1 MSIKTFAAALTLT
14 AAVISPAQASTTFSL
29 LDGVVESTPLT
40 GVTSSGPD
48 AITLDATGGGGGV
61 FVSGQALSQI
71 GINRLYVA
79 NSTSLPFT
87 DTDTTLSGLSFWADN
102 LSVTSASANPVHM
115 SIDFSVSGRTAEPA
129 A

>member
-1 MSIKTFAAALTLT
+1 M
-14 AAVISPAQASTTFSL
+14 
-29 LDGVVESTPLT
+29 VESTPLT
-40 GVTSSGPD
+40 GATSSGPD
-48 AITLDATGGGGGV
+48 AITLDATGGV
-61 FVSGQALSQI
+61 FVSGQALNQI

-115 SIDFSVSGRTAEPA
+115 STISRYRAGRLSQPPSCPEC
-129 A
+129 